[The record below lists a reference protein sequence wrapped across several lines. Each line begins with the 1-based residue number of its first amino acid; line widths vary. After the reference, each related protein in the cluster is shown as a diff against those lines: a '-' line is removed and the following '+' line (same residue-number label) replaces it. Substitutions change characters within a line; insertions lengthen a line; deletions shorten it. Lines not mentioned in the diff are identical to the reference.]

1 MNYRNDENLRAL
13 FETFVGPEE
22 ARSCAEDIV
31 KGEQI
36 LRRNPAPRPRP
47 DLIDKIEADVAAALT
62 RRPKQYH
69 PRRVF
74 YRAAVAAALLIL
86 ALAGIRMFRANS
98 DIKVGPFAA
107 IPAALWDS
115 KNLAV
120 DDVDLAVLHAQL
132 EQIENELL
140 IVRLGEDMA
149 GGYSETA
156 DIEAELVDIDS
167 DFWKG

>member
-1 MNYRNDENLRAL
+1 MNYRNDENLGAL
-13 FETFVGPEE
+13 LEKFVGPEE

-36 LRRNPAPRPRP
+36 LRRHPAPRPSP
-47 DLIDKIEADVAAALT
+47 DLIAGIEAEVSAALT
-62 RRPKQYH
+62 RRGKQYH
-69 PRRVF
+69 PRRMF
-74 YRAAVAAALLIL
+74 YRATVAAALLIL
-86 ALAGIRMFRANS
+86 ALAGIRMFQGNS
-98 DIKVGPFAA
+98 DIQVGPFAA

-120 DDVDLAVLHAQL
+120 DDADMAILHNQL

-140 IVRLGEDMA
+140 VVRLGEDMA